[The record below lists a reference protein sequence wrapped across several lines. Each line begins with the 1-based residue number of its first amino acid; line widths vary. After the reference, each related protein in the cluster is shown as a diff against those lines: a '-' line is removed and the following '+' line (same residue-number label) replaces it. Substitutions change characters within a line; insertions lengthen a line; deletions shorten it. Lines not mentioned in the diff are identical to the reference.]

1 MLRLSAPAT
10 ALAATLAAALA
21 LAAGPAAATDWS
33 VDGDTSTL
41 GFIGTQAGSE
51 FTGRFADFT
60 ADISFDPADLE
71 AVEVRVVIAVASFD
85 SGSEDRDETAMDSD
99 WFDAETYPEAV
110 FEVTRV
116 EATGEGTY
124 EAAAT
129 LTIKDQTRDV
139 VLPFTLDIDGDT
151 ARMSGELTVDR
162 RDYTLGTGDWATGE
176 LVGTD
181 VTITIDL
188 SAVRVLE

>member
-1 MLRLSAPAT
+1 MLRPSA
-10 ALAATLAAALA
+10 LAAALM
-21 LAAGPAAATDWS
+21 LIAGPAAATDWS
-33 VDGDTSTL
+33 VDGDTSSL

-51 FTGRFADFT
+51 FTGRFEAFT

-71 AVEVRVVIAVASFD
+71 AVSVRVVIDVASFD
-85 SGSEDRDETAMDSD
+85 SGSQDRDETAMDGD
-99 WFDAETYPEAV
+99 WFDVETYPEAV
-110 FEVTRV
+110 FEVTGV
-116 EATGEGTY
+116 EATGEGAY

-129 LTIKDQTRDV
+129 LTIKDQTHDV
-139 VLPFTLDIDGDT
+139 VLPFTLAIDGDT

-181 VTITIDL
+181 VTITVDL
-188 SAVRVLE
+188 SAVRVPE